1 MLHQLPSLTAQRHG
15 WISQVCA
22 AVMLIMLDVW
32 GFRQRLFSR
41 VSTMAKWVLR
51 WSWWIGCGS
60 LSAVWEENIR
70 QQTRDNPSLPRTHCS
85 WHFHTQETPPPL
97 VMNMTVLLFFIFYD
111 LGYETPQSGDPLFYK
126 YSAEETC
133 GRILWTISSIFNN
146 LCCHKI
152 SVCACVSALFA
163 WMKKCEEVCCT
174 DCMCCFFGLSSC
186 FSSQL
191 FS

>member
-1 MLHQLPSLTAQRHG
+1 MSEGSDNDCFPESAPWQSEFCGGADGSGAVLCQPSGRKTFV
-15 WISQVCA
+15 S
-22 AVMLIMLDVW
+22 
-32 GFRQRLFSR
+32 RLGTIPVFYAHT
-41 VSTMAKWVLR
+41 VPD
-51 WSWWIGCGS
+51 IF
-60 LSAVWEENIR
+60 
-70 QQTRDNPSLPRTHCS
+70 THKRPP
-85 WHFHTQETPPPL
+85 PPPL